1 MDYPDDGALHEEFE
15 EPVIRM
21 GQQSP
26 IRPSEEEVR
35 QHNIS
40 HVPYRSWCPHCV
52 RGKGRSL
59 VHKNA
64 VSSADDAGRVRPRV
78 SMDYFYLGKK
88 DDVERSLPL
97 LAILDE
103 TTQRVFSISM
113 PSKGVEHQY
122 CVAVVVKILKCLGHQ
137 HSVLKT
143 DTEPS
148 LVALRNAVQ
157 LQISGLGFE
166 NATKGESESNGPIE
180 SAVGRL
186 QAQARTLK
194 CALEFNY
201 ELSLPPR
208 HPVLC
213 WLVDYCGT
221 LLSRFQRGPDGRTA
235 YERSTGKTWK
245 IKLPEFG
252 ENVWYQ
258 PLKGERAHGK
268 LEPKFELGV
277 FLGIQ
282 EGTAMRWVGTP
293 TGVVRTWTIKTL
305 PDDAKWQM
313 DVLNGFIG
321 LPWQLRPAP
330 VPDGGVP
337 RIVLDKAVQI
347 DLPVESPDQQSEAIV
362 VKGKKGY
369 VPRGIYIRKDV
380 ELQRYGYTE
389 GCDGC
394 MAARQGLTHRQHNR
408 ACRER
413 IAQELLKTEEGR
425 ARLERVREKEEKF
438 IVDFQEKEA
447 ERGKRAGENVASGAK
462 AKQPRG
468 AVDDSVL
475 DEILGE
481 GALLGSEEGDG
492 DGQGGHSVAAAPMLD
507 GAASGSN
514 DVLVQSGSVDDGMG
528 EEVATQVDEQFSG
541 HMDIGGLHL
550 AAIGQSDE
558 FVQAVREASL
568 CETACLL
575 MDEEVEA
582 RRVLLQIGAVSRKDA
597 YDFSSKSIVELFSPP
612 RVTEYA
618 RRHRLGDGVAMDLV
632 TCDEHGRPWD
642 FSLEE
647 CRARASELIEF
658 LDPDLVIGSPPCG
671 PYSMLQELNVW
682 RTPPDV
688 RARTLAQ
695 ADEHLEFCCKQY
707 EARHRRHKYFLHEH
721 PAYARSWGRAA
732 IQRLEQM
739 PGVLRVTGDMCE
751 QGMTLSDEHGVGRAK
766 KTTGFL
772 TNSPYIAE
780 ELSKRCSNEKD
791 ALQVWRQTVRGA
803 VRGQKPGRGGPSWDR
818 VVRRVTLDVSRGV
831 VLQDLHDVQNA
842 DTSLVN
848 FPIPKGSRVI
858 ESLFYHVVPG
868 KSWHRHIPLIGGKA
882 KQCEVYPNG
891 LIRSILKGLRKQ
903 LAKDIPISALDFGP
917 VNQEQD
923 LDLSLG
929 EDDWCTFTDEVSGK
943 ALESSKVAA
952 ARAEEIDYATRYK
965 VWDVVPISECYQKT
979 GKGPISSRW
988 IDINK
993 GDEQRPAYRSRL
1005 VIQEIRQS
1013 HIEAIFAATPPL
1025 ESVRMLLSLQRTGNR
1040 RDHRGRR
1047 KKVMFIDIRRAHW
1060 CAKIFRLVYVRLPD
1074 EAGLPEGTCGRLNK
1088 AMYGCRD
1095 AAACWELEIT
1105 DFFTC
1110 NGFAPGLGSPVLFV
1124 NTTRD
1129 VKVSIHGDDI
1139 TALGFED
1146 DLLWLKE
1153 RLLERYELK
1162 FGGLLGPDPSD
1173 TQDVA
1178 LLNRLIHYGEQE
1190 TTVEADPRHVTILL
1204 NELNL
1209 HSAKAVGTPGVS
1221 KVDGDATALDD
1232 SAKRQ
1237 YRSMVMRCNYLG
1249 LDRPDICYASKELA
1263 RAMQQPTVGNWTGLK
1278 RMARFLLGKPRLVWH
1293 YRDQPE
1299 QTHLRIFTD
1308 SDDAGC
1314 TASRKSTSCGA
1325 LFHGSHL
1332 LKFYSST
1339 QHVIALSSGESEFYG
1354 GIKAG
1359 STLLGGLATMKD
1371 LGCDFQGALV
1381 FDATAAKAMLGRR
1394 GHGKAKHIDR
1404 CYLWLQQRV
1413 QDGDIELEKI
1423 GTKINCA
1430 DLGTKHLEAD
1440 RIVQLVK
1447 SMGLDYDDGQHNL
1460 ALKA

>member
-1 MDYPDDGALHEEFE
+1 
-15 EPVIRM
+15 
-21 GQQSP
+21 
-26 IRPSEEEVR
+26 
-35 QHNIS
+35 
-40 HVPYRSWCPHCV
+40 
-52 RGKGRSL
+52 
-59 VHKNA
+59 
-64 VSSADDAGRVRPRV
+64 
-78 SMDYFYLGKK
+78 MDYFHLGKK

-166 NATKGESESNGPIE
+166 NATKGESETNGPIE

-235 YERSTGKTWK
+235 YERSTGKAWK

-258 PLKGERAHGK
+258 PLKGERSHGK

-438 IVDFQEKEA
+438 IVDFQERET
-447 ERGKRAGENVASGAK
+447 ERGKRAGENVASNAK

-475 DEILGE
+475 DEILGD

-492 DGQGGHSVAAAPMLD
+492 DGQGGHSVAAAPRLD

-550 AAIGQSDE
+550 AAIGRSDE

-582 RRVLLQIGAVSRKDA
+582 RRVLLQIGAVSR
-597 YDFSSKSIVELFSPP
+597 
-612 RVTEYA
+612 
-618 RRHRLGDGVAMDLV
+618 RRL
-632 TCDEHGRPWD
+632 
-642 FSLEE
+642 
-647 CRARASELIEF
+647 
-658 LDPDLVIGSPPCG
+658 
-671 PYSMLQELNVW
+671 
-682 RTPPDV
+682 
-688 RARTLAQ
+688 
-695 ADEHLEFCCKQY
+695 
-707 EARHRRHKYFLHEH
+707 
-721 PAYARSWGRAA
+721 
-732 IQRLEQM
+732 
-739 PGVLRVTGDMCE
+739 
-751 QGMTLSDEHGVGRAK
+751 
-766 KTTGFL
+766 
-772 TNSPYIAE
+772 
-780 ELSKRCSNEKD
+780 
-791 ALQVWRQTVRGA
+791 
-803 VRGQKPGRGGPSWDR
+803 
-818 VVRRVTLDVSRGV
+818 
-831 VLQDLHDVQNA
+831 
-842 DTSLVN
+842 
-848 FPIPKGSRVI
+848 
-858 ESLFYHVVPG
+858 
-868 KSWHRHIPLIGGKA
+868 
-882 KQCEVYPNG
+882 
-891 LIRSILKGLRKQ
+891 
-903 LAKDIPISALDFGP
+903 
-917 VNQEQD
+917 
-923 LDLSLG
+923 
-929 EDDWCTFTDEVSGK
+929 
-943 ALESSKVAA
+943 
-952 ARAEEIDYATRYK
+952 
-965 VWDVVPISECYQKT
+965 
-979 GKGPISSRW
+979 
-988 IDINK
+988 
-993 GDEQRPAYRSRL
+993 
-1005 VIQEIRQS
+1005 
-1013 HIEAIFAATPPL
+1013 
-1025 ESVRMLLSLQRTGNR
+1025 
-1040 RDHRGRR
+1040 
-1047 KKVMFIDIRRAHW
+1047 
-1060 CAKIFRLVYVRLPD
+1060 
-1074 EAGLPEGTCGRLNK
+1074 
-1088 AMYGCRD
+1088 
-1095 AAACWELEIT
+1095 
-1105 DFFTC
+1105 
-1110 NGFAPGLGSPVLFV
+1110 
-1124 NTTRD
+1124 
-1129 VKVSIHGDDI
+1129 
-1139 TALGFED
+1139 
-1146 DLLWLKE
+1146 
-1153 RLLERYELK
+1153 
-1162 FGGLLGPDPSD
+1162 
-1173 TQDVA
+1173 
-1178 LLNRLIHYGEQE
+1178 
-1190 TTVEADPRHVTILL
+1190 
-1204 NELNL
+1204 
-1209 HSAKAVGTPGVS
+1209 
-1221 KVDGDATALDD
+1221 
-1232 SAKRQ
+1232 
-1237 YRSMVMRCNYLG
+1237 
-1249 LDRPDICYASKELA
+1249 
-1263 RAMQQPTVGNWTGLK
+1263 
-1278 RMARFLLGKPRLVWH
+1278 
-1293 YRDQPE
+1293 
-1299 QTHLRIFTD
+1299 
-1308 SDDAGC
+1308 
-1314 TASRKSTSCGA
+1314 
-1325 LFHGSHL
+1325 
-1332 LKFYSST
+1332 
-1339 QHVIALSSGESEFYG
+1339 
-1354 GIKAG
+1354 
-1359 STLLGGLATMKD
+1359 
-1371 LGCDFQGALV
+1371 
-1381 FDATAAKAMLGRR
+1381 
-1394 GHGKAKHIDR
+1394 
-1404 CYLWLQQRV
+1404 
-1413 QDGDIELEKI
+1413 
-1423 GTKINCA
+1423 
-1430 DLGTKHLEAD
+1430 
-1440 RIVQLVK
+1440 
-1447 SMGLDYDDGQHNL
+1447 
-1460 ALKA
+1460 